1 MFTNANQI
9 HARTHARTHAHTR
22 THARTHTHTHTSNM
36 FSHFSDH
43 LIEKKNIIMSLSVSY
58 GSLCIILDVTPFQ
71 HSLHYDRGQEEEAT
85 HIQFV

>member
-1 MFTNANQI
+1 
-9 HARTHARTHAHTR
+9 
-22 THARTHTHTHTSNM
+22 M

-71 HSLHYDRGQEEEAT
+71 QSLHYDRGQEEEAT
-85 HIQFV
+85 HVQFVWRQVQEQALVSYLQRIYLFVSTM